1 MEVNFNKHL
10 GNKLKLRR
18 LALGLTQTKVAKA
31 INVTFQQ
38 IQKYEK
44 GTNGVS
50 SIRLLQ
56 LSNFLKVQIN
66 YFFEDYSEYL
76 INIEKSNQGHM
87 NINYNFLVKLFSELN
102 YEQKIKLSKNLQ
114 LDSIREVKT
123 G

>member
-1 MEVNFNKHL
+1 MNENFNKHL

-18 LALGLTQTKVAKA
+18 LALGLTQTKIAKA

-56 LSNFLKVQIN
+56 LSNYLKVAIN

-76 INIEKSNQGHM
+76 INQNRSKEGHM
-87 NINYNFLVKLFSELN
+87 NVNYNFIVKLYSELN
-102 YEQKIKLSKNLQ
+102 NDQKLKFNKNLQ
-114 LDSIREVKT
+114 SYSLISRT

>member
-1 MEVNFNKHL
+1 MEDNFNKHL

-56 LSNFLKVQIN
+56 LANYLKVPVN
-66 YFFEDYSEYL
+66 YFFEDCIDYL
-76 INIEKSNQGHM
+76 ANLERTKEGHM
-87 NINYNFLVKLFSELN
+87 NINYNFLIKLYSELN
-102 YEQKIKLSKNLQ
+102 YDQKLRFSEFLKKPNIEISKA
-114 LDSIREVKT
+114 V
-123 G
+123 

>member
-1 MEVNFNKHL
+1 MEDNFNKHL

-56 LSNFLKVQIN
+56 LSNYLKVPIS
-66 YFFEDYSEYL
+66 YFFEDFPEYL
-76 INIEKSNQGHM
+76 INIEKSKEGHM
-87 NINYNFLVKLFSELN
+87 NVNYNFLMKLYSELSN
-102 YEQKIKLSKNLQ
+102 EQKIKFNKAIEVSAN
-114 LDSIREVKT
+114 SISRAV
-123 G
+123 

>member
-1 MEVNFNKHL
+1 MEDNFNKHL

-56 LSNFLKVQIN
+56 LANYLKVPVN
-66 YFFEDYSEYL
+66 YFFEDFLEYSTNL
-76 INIEKSNQGHM
+76 EKSLEGHL
-87 NINYNFLVKLFSELN
+87 NINYNFLTKIYSELN
-102 YEQKIKLSKNLQ
+102 EDQKLKFKKSLQ
-114 LDSIREVKT
+114 LSNVGMSKV